1 MKKLILFLI
10 LLTQL
15 GFCVEFP
22 MEGRLDVN
30 DIKKEDRVGYI
41 LLTETQANKIIKF
54 AHKKKV
60 YLSVI
65 PYKDGYVFLKTKNSN
80 DPAGR
85 ENIFIRRFL
94 KRYQSDR
101 GRELIIYSPG
111 KAFNMIDIVSTEN
124 VEVQ

>member
-41 LLTETQANKIIKF
+41 LLTETQAIK
-54 AHKKKV
+54 
-60 YLSVI
+60 L
-65 PYKDGYVFLKTKNSN
+65 
-80 DPAGR
+80 
-85 ENIFIRRFL
+85 
-94 KRYQSDR
+94 
-101 GRELIIYSPG
+101 
-111 KAFNMIDIVSTEN
+111 
-124 VEVQ
+124 